1 MVDEI
6 IIYICLTIY
15 HLTIYHLII
24 SLNRLQ
30 SESTNM
36 EGMEKSTK
44 QDQKVRFDDHKMV
57 DCETD
62 ISYV

>member
-1 MVDEI
+1 
-6 IIYICLTIY
+6 
-15 HLTIYHLII
+15 
-24 SLNRLQ
+24 
-30 SESTNM
+30 M